1 MGQMLKFSV
10 LRLSTAG
17 LRCMCV
23 KGAAQERRSVSLK
36 EVFYLNLAAK
46 YVWPTAL
53 SRAAVGFR
61 LE

>member
-1 MGQMLKFSV
+1 
-10 LRLSTAG
+10 
-17 LRCMCV
+17 
-23 KGAAQERRSVSLK
+23 LK